1 MKNLEN
7 VKALNDMEMA
17 MVAGGLYWIP
27 ENVTGCF
34 LEKPNGCFLEKPN
47 GCFLEKPNGR
57 FLLKPPQTSADE
69 PLTRRIKF

>member
-17 MVAGGLYWIP
+17 KVAGGLYWIP
-27 ENVTGCF
+27 ENS
-34 LEKPNGCFLEKPN
+34 NGCFLEKPN
-47 GCFLEKPNGR
+47 GC

>member
-27 ENVTGCF
+27 ENS
-34 LEKPNGCFLEKPN
+34 NGCFLEKPN
-47 GCFLEKPNGR
+47 GCLLEKANGC
-57 FLLKPPQTSADE
+57 FLVKPPKTSGE
-69 PLTRRIKF
+69 EHLTRRGKC

>member
-7 VKALNDMEMA
+7 VKALNDMDMA

-34 LEKPNGCFLEKPN
+34 LEKA
-47 GCFLEKPNGR
+47 NGR
-57 FLLKPPQTSADE
+57 FLLKPPQSSGEE
-69 PLTRRIKF
+69 PLTRRGKC

>member
-34 LEKPNGCFLEKPN
+34 LEKA
-47 GCFLEKPNGR
+47 NGR

>member
-27 ENVTGCF
+27 ENS
-34 LEKPNGCFLEKPN
+34 NGCFLEKPN
-47 GCFLEKPNGR
+47 GC